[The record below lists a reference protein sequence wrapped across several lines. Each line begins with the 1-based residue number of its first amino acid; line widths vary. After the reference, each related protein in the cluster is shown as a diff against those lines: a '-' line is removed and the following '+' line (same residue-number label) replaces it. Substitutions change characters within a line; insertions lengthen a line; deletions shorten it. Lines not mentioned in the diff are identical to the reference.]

1 MICLDAP
8 FGVTTLPEQ
17 RDDAQL
23 TLLTPVSLFGDSIAS
38 LILSKN
44 QKYEKP
50 HRAEAHLHEDL
61 DCGIRNTQK
70 TTIYMI

>member
-1 MICLDAP
+1 MIFSDAP

-17 RDDAQL
+17 CGDAQL
-23 TLLTPVSLFGDSIAS
+23 TLLTPVSPFEDSIAS
-38 LILSKN
+38 LILSKD

-50 HRAEAHLHEDL
+50 LRAEGYLHEDL
-61 DCGIRNTQK
+61 DCEIRNTQK